1 MDIVTDTELRRSPFF
16 SRHLAAGAKMF
27 SFAGWEMPVQYTGII
42 EEHNAVRTSAGLFDV
57 SHIGNLI
64 IRGNGAKEFL
74 RRMLT
79 NNIDLAVPGKGIYAH
94 ILKDDGTIIDDTI
107 VYNLGADGFLLA
119 PNASTKDTVLSWLNK
134 NVNGDAE
141 IIDVSSKVACLAI
154 QGPKAVEIAQ
164 RTTGADVS
172 GMKRFGVVAAS
183 IGSKDQG
190 FLPDILECGKGNGTI
205 CMFARTGYTGEDGF
219 EIYVG
224 WEAAGTLWDSLVAA
238 GGDELT
244 LAGFGCRDTLR
255 LEKGMLLSGT
265 DFDGR
270 QTSLQTGPPWVIKW
284 DHGFVGKEAME
295 AQKDKGEYDVLV
307 PLVTDGKNIPR
318 HGYTISKNGKNVGFV
333 TSGTLSPIL
342 KKGIALGYVPLSM
355 SSVGTELEID
365 VRGRPAAAAVVKL
378 PFV

>member
-1 MDIVTDTELRRSPFF
+1 VTDTELKRSPFF

-94 ILKDDGTIIDDTI
+94 LLKDDGTIIDDTI

-119 PNASTKDTVLSWLNK
+119 PNASTKDIVLSWLNK
-134 NVNGDAE
+134 NVDKDVE

-164 RTTGADVS
+164 RTTGVDVS

-183 IGSKDQG
+183 VGSKDRG
-190 FLPDILECGKGNGTI
+190 FLPEILECGKGNGTI

-219 EIYVG
+219 EIYVE
-224 WEAAGTLWDSLVAA
+224 WDAAGTLWDSLVAA

-284 DHGFVGKEAME
+284 DHDFIGKEAME
-295 AQKDKGEYDVLV
+295 VQKESGKYDVLV

-318 HGYTISKNGKNVGFV
+318 HGYAISKDGKNVGFV

-342 KKGIALGYVPLSM
+342 KKGIALGYVPIEM
-355 SSVGTELEID
+355 SSVGTVLEID
-365 VRGRPAAAAVVKL
+365 VRGRPAKAEIVKL

>member
-1 MDIVTDTELRRSPFF
+1 MTDTELKRSPFF

-94 ILKDDGTIIDDTI
+94 LLKDDGTIIDDTI

-119 PNASTKDTVLSWLNK
+119 PNASTKDIVLSWLNK
-134 NVNGDAE
+134 NVDKDVE

-164 RTTGADVS
+164 RTTGVDVS

-183 IGSKDQG
+183 VGSKDRG
-190 FLPDILECGKGNGTI
+190 FLPEILECGKGNGTI

-219 EIYVG
+219 EIYVE
-224 WEAAGTLWDSLVAA
+224 WDAAGTLWDSLVAA

-284 DHGFVGKEAME
+284 DHDFIGKEAME
-295 AQKDKGEYDVLV
+295 VQKESGKYDVLV

-318 HGYTISKNGKNVGFV
+318 HGYAISKDGKNVGFV

-342 KKGIALGYVPLSM
+342 KKGIALGYVPIEM
-355 SSVGTELEID
+355 SSVGTVLEID
-365 VRGRPAAAAVVKL
+365 VRGRPAKAEIVKL

>member
-1 MDIVTDTELRRSPFF
+1 MTDTELKRSPFF

-94 ILKDDGTIIDDTI
+94 LLNNDGKIIDDTI
-107 VYNLGADGFLLA
+107 VYNIGADGFLLA

-134 NVNGDAE
+134 NADKDVE

-164 RTTGADVS
+164 RTTNADVA
-172 GMKRFGVVAAS
+172 GMKRFGITAAS
-183 IGSKDQG
+183 VGGKDHG
-190 FLPDILECGKGNGTI
+190 FLPDILECGKGDGTI

-219 EIYVG
+219 EIYVE
-224 WEAAGTLWDSLVAA
+224 WDAAGTLWDSLVAA
-238 GGDELT
+238 GGNELT

-284 DHGFVGKEAME
+284 DHDFAGKEAMGS
-295 AQKDKGEYDVLV
+295 QKENGKYDVLV

-318 HGYTISKNGKNVGFV
+318 HGYNISKDGKNVGFV
-333 TSGTLSPIL
+333 TSGTLSPML
-342 KKGIALGYVPLSM
+342 KKGIALGYVPIEM
-355 SSVGTELEID
+355 SSVGTVLEID
-365 VRGRPAAAAVVKL
+365 VRGRPAKAEIVKL

>member
-1 MDIVTDTELRRSPFF
+1 VDDTTKRTPFF

-27 SFAGWEMPVQYTGII
+27 SFAGWEMPVQYTGIM

-64 IRGNGAKEFL
+64 IRGDGAKEFL
-74 RRMLT
+74 GRMLT

-94 ILKDDGTIIDDTI
+94 LLKDDGTIIDDTI
-107 VYNLGADGFLLA
+107 VYNLGADGFMLA
-119 PNASTKDTVLSWLNK
+119 PNASTKDIVLSWLND
-134 NVNGDAE
+134 NSDGVE
-141 IIDVSSKVACLAI
+141 IIDVSSRLACLAI

-164 RTTGADVS
+164 RITDADVS
-172 GMKRFGVVAAS
+172 GMKRFGILAAS
-183 IGSKDQG
+183 VGSKKYDL
-190 FLPDILECGKGNGTI
+190 LPDILASGKGNGVV
-205 CMFARTGYTGEDGF
+205 CLFARTGYTGEDGF
-219 EIYVG
+219 EIYVE
-224 WEAAGTLWDSLVAA
+224 WDAAGELWDSLVSA
-238 GGDELT
+238 GGNELT

-284 DHGFVGKEAME
+284 DHEFIGKAAML
-295 AQKDKGEYDVLV
+295 AQKESGEYDVLV
-307 PLVTDGKNIPR
+307 ALTTDGKNIPR
-318 HGYTISKNGKNVGFV
+318 HGYNIMKDGKNVGYV

-342 KKGIALGYVPLSM
+342 KKGIALGYVPLPM
-355 SSVGTELEID
+355 SAVDTELEID
-365 VRGRPAAAAVVKL
+365 VRGRPAKAVIVKL

>member
-238 GGDELT
+238 GGNELT